1 MQVTPV
7 VRQKKNQMK
16 TPPTVVELLVNPF
29 CMAHRDVDSIRRICD
44 GHGLP
49 MDVYNLWE
57 IDDEQLVSIPTHIAS
72 LIEEWRS
79 GQRPGSVYCSVFVNG
94 KRIPLNSW
102 KAHLK
107 TVTDAIAESQGEETP

>member
-1 MQVTPV
+1 
-7 VRQKKNQMK
+7 
-16 TPPTVVELLVNPF
+16 
-29 CMAHRDVDSIRRICD
+29 
-44 GHGLP
+44 

-57 IDDEQLVSIPTHIAS
+57 IDDEQLGSIPTHIAS

-79 GQRPGSVYCSVFVNG
+79 GQRPGSVYGSVFVNG

-107 TVTDAIAESQGEETP
+107 TVTDAMAESQGEETP